1 MTMTPEIVHQ
11 LIQKNMTCEHLE
23 VEGDGHHFYAII
35 VSPAF
40 EGLTRV
46 RRHQTVYAALDGGM
60 EQAIH
65 ALSMQT
71 FTPQEWEA
79 RRA

>member
-1 MTMTPEIVHQ
+1 MTPEAIHQ
-11 LIQKNMTCEHLE
+11 LLKQNLPCDHLE
-23 VEGDGHHFYAII
+23 VEGDGHHFYAVI
-35 VSPAF
+35 VSAVF
-40 EGLTRV
+40 EGLNRV

-71 FTPQEWEA
+71 YTPAEWEL
-79 RRA
+79 RRG